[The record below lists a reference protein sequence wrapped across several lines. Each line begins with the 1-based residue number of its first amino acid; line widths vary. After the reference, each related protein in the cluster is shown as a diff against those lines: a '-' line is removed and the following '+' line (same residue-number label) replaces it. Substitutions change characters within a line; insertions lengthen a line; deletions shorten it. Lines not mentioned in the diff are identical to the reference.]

1 MPQASK
7 ALAGKFYASAI
18 HWEGWTF
25 QILSSTAGVRLV
37 DLHGTSFAALAERL
51 NARIVP
57 DDEPNAAV
65 LAQMREY
72 LRGARQRFDLP
83 LDLRGTPFQLS
94 VWHAVAGIPY
104 GTLRT
109 YGELAREIGHASAT
123 RAVGQAVGANPTALI
138 IPCHRVVGASGSLVG
153 YAGGLPLKERLLA
166 LERGSLSL

>member
-1 MPQASK
+1 
-7 ALAGKFYASAI
+7 
-18 HWEGWTF
+18 
-25 QILSSTAGVRLV
+25 
-37 DLHGTSFAALAERL
+37 
-51 NARIVP
+51 
-57 DDEPNAAV
+57 
-65 LAQMREY
+65 MREY

-109 YGELAREIGHASAT
+109 YGELAREIGHVSAT

-138 IPCHRVVGASGSLVG
+138 VPCHRVVGASGSLVG

>member
-1 MPQASK
+1 MPQASRV
-7 ALAGKFYASAI
+7 LPGKFYASAI

-25 QILSSTAGVRLV
+25 QILSSPAGVRLV
-37 DLHGTSFAALAERL
+37 DLHGTSFADLAERL
-51 NARIVP
+51 HVRVVP

-65 LAQMREY
+65 LVQMREY
-72 LRGARQRFDLP
+72 LCGSRKRFDLP

-94 VWHAVAGIPY
+94 VWHAVSRIPY
-104 GTLRT
+104 GAVRT
-109 YGELAREIGHASAT
+109 YGELARDIGRASAT

-138 IPCHRVVGASGSLVG
+138 VPCHRVVGTSGNLVG